1 MLKLKL
7 QPVIKIVKS
16 ILQVFLNTMLYFKRF
31 HLVKR
36 KGIFYI
42 LDLKESV
49 DRAVFLFGN
58 ERRTISYLRR
68 FIKPGHTVIEVGSN
82 VGSHSLI
89 ISKIIGS
96 KGVLHAFEPT
106 DFAYEKLLANYMI
119 NPHLKKNTNLY
130 QMYVSDNQSNQ
141 VEVIRSSWQVGKTV
155 EIEKLMDE
163 KYSGSIITLDEYLS
177 DLNQLDF
184 LKIDVDG
191 FDYKVLTGAKN
202 LIAKFRPKVFIELGE
217 YHLNLN
223 NDSSEDI
230 INFFEKN
237 NYKGELENGEP
248 MPSINHVKEILSH
261 QSHINAFFTPKT

>member
-82 VGSHSLI
+82 VGSH
-89 ISKIIGS
+89 
-96 KGVLHAFEPT
+96 
-106 DFAYEKLLANYMI
+106 
-119 NPHLKKNTNLY
+119 
-130 QMYVSDNQSNQ
+130 
-141 VEVIRSSWQVGKTV
+141 
-155 EIEKLMDE
+155 
-163 KYSGSIITLDEYLS
+163 
-177 DLNQLDF
+177 
-184 LKIDVDG
+184 
-191 FDYKVLTGAKN
+191 
-202 LIAKFRPKVFIELGE
+202 
-217 YHLNLN
+217 
-223 NDSSEDI
+223 
-230 INFFEKN
+230 
-237 NYKGELENGEP
+237 
-248 MPSINHVKEILSH
+248 
-261 QSHINAFFTPKT
+261 